1 MANINSRRS
10 SSLPFAGLFEGTAAG
25 LCPLPPLSLIKK
37 GQQAWQLLLALHNSV
52 PCCTGN
58 ASTYIITSTTTQT
71 FWELWQNL
79 GTICLLQDWAL
90 WNQMFICQ
98 KDGLLSYT
106 ALSTEL
112 HNRLNSKHLQVA
124 LVMEDVLQHCSAK
137 DTYNKHKQSV
147 SWLLPF
153 QGNTLSISH
162 M

>member
-37 GQQAWQLLLALHNSV
+37 GQQAWQPLLALYNSV

-112 HNRLNSKHLQVA
+112 HNRLNSKHRLHWSWKMFYNIALQKIHTTSTSRVCH
-124 LVMEDVLQHCSAK
+124 DCC
-137 DTYNKHKQSV
+137 
-147 SWLLPF
+147 LLKE
-153 QGNTLSISH
+153 IH
-162 M
+162 